1 MTCNPAWPE
10 ITTELQVNNGQTRLN
25 NQKVFKVKVQKLI
38 ALLTQRRRAPED
50 GGHTLAQKTRGG
62 IQEILVDNSWIVPY
76 SPLFSKIFNC
86 HINVEFCNTVK
97 TIKYIC
103 KYINK
108 GSDQA
113 IFNIRQ
119 QANVNI
125 DPRDEVQT
133 FRAGRY
139 VSNEAAWR
147 ILGLPLHDRHP
158 TVIHL
163 AVHLPNGERIY
174 FTENNFRERMATP
187 PKTTLTAF
195 FQLCQNDAFAKTLLY
210 VDVPRYYT
218 WNVSLKEWKRRVQGT
233 HVNGWPGVKAGDAL
247 GRIYTVHVSNFECYC
262 LRMLL
267 NVIQGPTNFLD
278 LKTVDGQEFETF
290 RQVCEKLGLLEDD
303 NHWDATMEEAVLCR
317 SPSQIRELFAILI
330 CTCGLSNPLQLW
342 DKYKVALSEDIL
354 HRFEKMDQVNNDL
367 CLNEA
372 LIHIEDKIIRISGKK
387 LSDFGMPTPQ
397 RRGELSTDLIKE
409 LSYNIAL
416 LDTQVSETEPCLLP
430 EQKDIYNKIL
440 QRVELAKI
448 RKDRNV
454 ALAVASSG
462 IAATL
467 LSGGRTAHSV
477 FKLPLN
483 LASEETPT
491 CNI

>member
-1 MTCNPAWPE
+1 
-10 ITTELQVNNGQTRLN
+10 
-25 NQKVFKVKVQKLI
+25 
-38 ALLTQRRRAPED
+38 
-50 GGHTLAQKTRGG
+50 
-62 IQEILVDNSWIVPY
+62 
-76 SPLFSKIFNC
+76 
-86 HINVEFCNTVK
+86 
-97 TIKYIC
+97 
-103 KYINK
+103 
-108 GSDQA
+108 
-113 IFNIRQ
+113 
-119 QANVNI
+119 
-125 DPRDEVQT
+125 
-133 FRAGRY
+133 
-139 VSNEAAWR
+139 
-147 ILGLPLHDRHP
+147 
-158 TVIHL
+158 
-163 AVHLPNGERIY
+163 
-174 FTENNFRERMATP
+174 
-187 PKTTLTAF
+187 
-195 FQLCQNDAFAKTLLY
+195 
-210 VDVPRYYT
+210 
-218 WNVSLKEWKRRVQGT
+218 
-233 HVNGWPGVKAGDAL
+233 
-247 GRIYTVHVSNFECYC
+247 
-262 LRMLL
+262 MLL

-290 RQVCEKLGLLEDD
+290 RQVCEKLGLLEND
-303 NHWDATMEEAVLCR
+303 NHWDATMEEAILCH

-354 HRFEKMDQVNNDL
+354 HRFENMDQVNNDL

-372 LIHIEDKIIRISGKK
+372 LIHIEDKIIRISGKR

-409 LSYNIAL
+409 LSYNIAI

-430 EQKDIYNKIL
+430 EQKYIYNKIL
-440 QRVELAKI
+440 QRVELGEGGLFFLDAPGGTGKTFLLNLLLAKI

-491 CNI
+491 CNISKNSARGALLKKCKLIVWDECTMSHKRAIEALDRCLQDIQNNPKLMGGVVVLLAGDFGQTLSVIERGTAADEIISVDQS